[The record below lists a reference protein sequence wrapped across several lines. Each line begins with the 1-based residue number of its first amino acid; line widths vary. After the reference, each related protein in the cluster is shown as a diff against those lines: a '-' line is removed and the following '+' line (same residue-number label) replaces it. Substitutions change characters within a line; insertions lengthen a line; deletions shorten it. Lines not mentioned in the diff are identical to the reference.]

1 MTQTTSVLQNTL
13 SRVLTSAEFRS
24 IVDQINLGSRVISI
38 SGLVIGAARALVLAA
53 LQRET
58 GRPFALVAQA
68 NRDLE
73 AWERDVRFWY
83 CALHGLS
90 NCEETVLILPSS
102 ESDPYAGAS
111 PHAETLEQRAL
122 TLWRLARQKQDFV
135 LLTSRALA
143 MRTL

>member
-1 MTQTTSVLQNTL
+1 MTPTTSVLQNIL

-58 GRPFALVAQA
+58 GRPFALVVQA

-83 CALHGLS
+83 CALHGWS
-90 NCEETVLILPSS
+90 NCDETVLILPSS

-122 TLWRLARQKQDFV
+122 TLWRLARPPSG
-135 LLTSRALA
+135 TAR
-143 MRTL
+143 